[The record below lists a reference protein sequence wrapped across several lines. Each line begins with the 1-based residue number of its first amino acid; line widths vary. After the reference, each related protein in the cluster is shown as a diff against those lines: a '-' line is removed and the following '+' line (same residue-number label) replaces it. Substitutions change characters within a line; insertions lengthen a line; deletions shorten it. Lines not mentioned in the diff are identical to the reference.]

1 MNEADS
7 CKPQFVRRQ
16 IWVFGAE
23 SSMAGKKSVYENAH
37 AEIELFDYIEVY
49 YNRIRKHS
57 ALDYM
62 SPEKFEQIYKQN
74 ELLNLQ
80 SKLSV

>member
-1 MNEADS
+1 M
-7 CKPQFVRRQ
+7 
-16 IWVFGAE
+16 FGAE

-74 ELLNLQ
+74 ELVTLQ

>member
-1 MNEADS
+1 M
-7 CKPQFVRRQ
+7 
-16 IWVFGAE
+16 FGAE

>member
-1 MNEADS
+1 
-7 CKPQFVRRQ
+7 
-16 IWVFGAE
+16 VFGAE